1 MPFPKRTRTGRKI
14 IKKRR
19 GGNEG
24 ESGNGEEVESPKEDR
39 KGKEG
44 RGGEEETPAPDPAM
58 EEKVDQILEEEGEV
72 PDIAGK
78 E

>member
-1 MPFPKRTRTGRKI
+1 MPFPKKTRTGRKI

-19 GGNEG
+19 GNEG
-24 ESGNGEEVESPKEDR
+24 ESGNGEEVESPKEER